1 LGIGLKNSASLRN
14 IKYLVNSLDDLW
26 DVVATVNKMI
36 TDQANLDSN
45 KYAVNTLPVNE
56 SCSSFI
62 LSLAVPEMILGR

>member
-1 LGIGLKNSASLRN
+1 LTNTTTLRN

-36 TDQANLDSN
+36 ADQAKLDSN

-56 SCSSFI
+56 TRSSFI